1 KFGKDHVKNVHKL
14 VDADWHDG
22 GEDQAEALYEYFKGF
37 QRFVGG
43 VFNLAV
49 RNGAA
54 FERCHGVMKA
64 LADSW
69 ENVKSIPARSGIEEE
84 FEEDRKEMN
93 GMDDLFVKVDVGEG
107 VEDVKF
113 GSPDEL
119 LSEFWPLLLWAASS
133 SDETEDDLLYRWMKD
148 ASDYGA
154 SFSESNKFFKLVVGE
169 TVAKDKAGAAA
180 TEAAKSVTLRAEK

>member
-1 KFGKDHVKNVHKL
+1 LRKAANADDETIANTDPKGAKKFGKDHVKNVHKL

-54 FERCHGVMKA
+54 FERGHEVMKA

-107 VEDVKF
+107 V
-113 GSPDEL
+113 
-119 LSEFWPLLLWAASS
+119 
-133 SDETEDDLLYRWMKD
+133 
-148 ASDYGA
+148 
-154 SFSESNKFFKLVVGE
+154 
-169 TVAKDKAGAAA
+169 
-180 TEAAKSVTLRAEK
+180 